1 MFFIETAF
9 GFFEKSDGNF
19 ISLPAEPDPFLRI
32 FGSFFSS
39 KFILTLTKIIFFYR
53 IFYILSFSLFDEL
66 ALFVF

>member
-32 FGSFFSS
+32 FGNFFSS
-39 KFILTLTKIIFFYR
+39 KFILTLTKINFFYR
-53 IFYILSFSLFDEL
+53 
-66 ALFVF
+66 